1 MGVQAAVKAA
11 GSDDQTLKDE
21 VRKLREEAAL
31 LRKKNEEAELELRK
45 RRTEENKAR
54 AAEKAKKKKERLEQK
69 RLKKKTEKA
78 EKAAAKAKA
87 AAEKKAAAEEKAANV
102 NNPVSVGGD
111 EKLLKPGS
119 LQRGKTVRP
128 PPGFVPKND
137 PILNTQI
144 NNANSSLN
152 FNGSGLGAND
162 YSFMNPVGN
171 NVNNLNVADTF
182 DNG

>member
-87 AAEKKAAAEEKAANV
+87 AAEKKAAA
-102 NNPVSVGGD
+102 D
-111 EKLLKPGS
+111 EKLLKPGL